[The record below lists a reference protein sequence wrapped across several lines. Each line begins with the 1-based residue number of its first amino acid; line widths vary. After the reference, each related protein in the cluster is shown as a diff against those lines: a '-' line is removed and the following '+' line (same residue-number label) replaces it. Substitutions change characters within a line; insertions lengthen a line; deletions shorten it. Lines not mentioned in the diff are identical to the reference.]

1 MSTESP
7 VLIVK
12 ESRCYGAGAEC
23 SVPFFHSFC
32 FSLSCFNSHRPHS
45 FCATSIKLLCIISLF
60 QLLACAVNS
69 ACLALMNSGIAMKFL
84 VAAVSCMID
93 HEDKTLIDP
102 DSKQL
107 KVRCSFSQCH
117 CIGGTL
123 LVCSIIIFPLE
134 LCDLATHFDFIF
146 RRARF
151 ETPLCDLL
159 FQPLSYFFSFHI
171 CTLKWVMAFSFNVLS
186 NSSSLFCLSCD
197 RTHPW

>member
-1 MSTESP
+1 VTCALWTKWSILLTEMSAKSP
-7 VLIVK
+7 VFIIK
-12 ESRCYGAGAEC
+12 DSRCYGAGAEC

-32 FSLSCFNSHRPHS
+32 FCLSCFNTHHPQS

-107 KVRCSFSQCH
+107 KVRYSFSQCH
-117 CIGGTL
+117 CIGNTL
-123 LVCSIIIFPLE
+123 SLCSIITFPLK
-134 LCDLATHFDFIF
+134 LCDLATGTLTEGPGLKLHFVTCY
-146 RRARF
+146 A
-151 ETPLCDLL
+151 DLYYA
-159 FQPLSYFFSFHI
+159 FLSPYMH
-171 CTLKWVMAFSFNVLS
+171 LKMGYGFLLECPF
-186 NSSSLFCLSCD
+186 
-197 RTHPW
+197 